1 MFASSNNVSRSRRGV
16 VLGLTAVLV
25 TSVSVGFSSC
35 DTNITSRPTG
45 FVSGGPATPL
55 TAVEVDRII
64 RRAIESINSPIMHV
78 AVTDRTGDILGVYS
92 SILGGTQGNQ
102 DEANIAVG
110 LARTTSYFSN
120 SQAPLSSRTVET
132 LGAFHFPPTFA
143 SEFIQSQL
151 AISTG
156 PTQAGASPNAAD
168 DTSVIPPRRRIT
180 GVAGTP
186 PAPLWQINSTNRGAW
201 IADPT
206 PLAPGFEST
215 ENVTVPVTAYN
226 RNQTL
231 VGFPED
237 PGADPAEDLNNR
249 FFLPSRSIADT
260 NNNFNAGD
268 PGNFP
273 GDANFD
279 PTAGIVLLP
288 GAVPL
293 FKANAAG
300 VPRLVGGVG
309 VYVLDPAFAL
319 TPTPI
324 VEEAEYAA
332 IRGASGSGGPGDP
345 NFFFD
350 GIPFSG
356 QITIVGITL
365 PYVKQTTLPEGR
377 SAGVFPRPGG
387 GFETVFGASNTRRG
401 RADPFGYLIGPRQSG
416 TPAAGSDEIGGL
428 TTSNVRTII
437 NQVVA
442 SADITRA
449 QVRLPLGSSA
459 RVIATIVDNRGLI
472 LAHFRM
478 EDTLCDA
485 IDVVP
490 AKARSTVYFCRP
502 GGPFSTATSN
512 SGFDFPFGDAWD
524 GFPVDPTGQNR
535 GIALTTRTLGF
546 LSQPFYPPGIGNTF
560 SQAEYIAGL
569 PYTPSSPYVP
579 TTANTPPG
587 PLLNLALLNQL
598 PAQVDRWGNEP
609 ADAGYHNGL
618 TFFPGSVPLYKPD
631 INGIPQLVGALGVS
645 GDGVEQNDLIAFE
658 GGAGFEPPPELRID
672 NFTFDGVALPYLKFP
687 ETPR

>member
-1 MFASSNNVSRSRRGV
+1 MFASSNKVSPLRRSV

-35 DTNITSRPTG
+35 DAKITSAPTG

-55 TAVEVDRII
+55 TAVEVDTII
-64 RRAIESINSPIMHV
+64 RRAVASIDATNMHV
-78 AVTDRTGDILGVYS
+78 AVTARTGDILGVYS
-92 SILGGTQGNQ
+92 TIVGGNQGN
-102 DEANIAVG
+102 DDAANIAVG
-110 LARTTSYFSN
+110 LARTTSFFSN

-151 AISTG
+151 PISTG
-156 PTQAGASPNAAD
+156 AGANP
-168 DTSVIPPRRRIT
+168 TSVIPPRRRIT

-206 PLAPGFEST
+206 PGFPTAENTTAPQTFF
-215 ENVTVPVTAYN
+215 N
-226 RNQTL
+226 RNQTF
-231 VGFPED
+231 VPFAED
-237 PGADPAEDLNNR
+237 PGAAAPEDINNR
-249 FFLPSRSIADT
+249 FYLPSRSIAEA
-260 NNNFNAGD
+260 NADFAAGFFT
-268 PGNFP
+268 GN
-273 GDANFD
+273 ANFD
-279 PTAGIVLLP
+279 PTAGIVLQP

-293 FKANAAG
+293 FKANASG

-309 VYVLDPAFAL
+309 VYVLDDLSGPQ
-319 TPTPI
+319 PQPN

-332 IRGASGSGGPGDP
+332 IQGASGTGVLGDE

-365 PYVKQTTLPEGR
+365 PYVKQTEIPEGR
-377 SAGVFPRPGG
+377 SPSSFPRIGG
-387 GFETVFGASNTRRG
+387 GFRTNFGGFGTRGG
-401 RADPFGYLIGPRQSG
+401 RADPWGYLIGPRQSA
-416 TPAAGSDEIGGL
+416 TPTAGNDEIGGL
-428 TTSNVRTII
+428 TQNNVRTII
-437 NQVVA
+437 DQVVA
-442 SADITRA
+442 SANITRA
-449 QVRLPLGSSA
+449 QVRLPLGSAA

-502 GGPFSTATSN
+502 GGPFATATSN

-546 LSQPFYPPGIGNTF
+546 LSQPFFPPGIGNTF
-560 SQAEYIAGL
+560 SQFEYISQL
-569 PYTPSSPYVP
+569 PTYTP

-598 PAQVDRWGNEP
+598 PTQVNRWGNEP
-609 ADAGYHNGL
+609 NDAGYHNGL

-631 INGIPQLVGALGVS
+631 NFGVPQLVGALGVS

-658 GGAGFEPPPELRID
+658 GGRGFEPPPELRID